1 MEGIVLQGHCIDK
14 LYSMDPDGA
23 GYELVKDKKPCRDDN
38 AVLL

>member
-1 MEGIVLQGHCIDK
+1 MKALYYRVAGFGK
-14 LYSMDPDGA
+14 LYNMDPHGA